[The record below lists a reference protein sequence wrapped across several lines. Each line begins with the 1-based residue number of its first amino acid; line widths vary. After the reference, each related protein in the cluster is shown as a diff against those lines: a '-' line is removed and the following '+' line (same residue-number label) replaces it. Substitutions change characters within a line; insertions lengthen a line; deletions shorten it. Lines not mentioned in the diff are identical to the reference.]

1 MTRRDAGIRGWVARQ
16 PLRVRLIALLV
27 ALLLIVCATVG
38 IVTALALRDF
48 LVKRL
53 DQQLAAAGTR
63 YAAALEHDDRDSDN
77 AETGT
82 LGQAA
87 GTLGARSLNGTVTS
101 MGVVA
106 DAGTPVSVTP
116 GDAAVIAPLQPSSR
130 NRSVDLP
137 TLGEYRVQVR
147 AGRDGDV
154 LVTGL
159 PLHGVEETVHRL
171 ELIEGSVFVVVLVIT
186 GVIGIVAV
194 RWTLRPLSR
203 VAATAL
209 AVSELPLAS
218 GDVRLHERVP
228 DAPPNTEV
236 GQVSVALNHMLD
248 RIDGALTERQRS
260 EERLRQF
267 IADASHELRTPL
279 AVIRGHAELVR
290 RDLAGVPEQVAQ
302 SLSRIDAE
310 STRMSRL
317 VDDLLLLARLDEGR
331 PLDREEVDISRLAI
345 DAMADAQAAGRD
357 HEWELE
363 LPDEPIVVLGD
374 AFRLH
379 QVIANLLANA
389 RVHTPAGTAVTLGVT
404 RPDAAGWVQI
414 AVSDNGP
421 GVPESVQPTAFERFA
436 RADGS
441 RGHAN
446 GSTGLGLAIVA
457 AVAGA
462 HGGTA
467 TMHSRPGRTTVT
479 VRLPRARVLVGRSG

>member
-1 MTRRDAGIRGWVARQ
+1 VSEHAAGVKRWIARQ
-16 PLRVRLIALLV
+16 PLRIRLIALLM
-27 ALLLIVCATVG
+27 ALLVIVCATVG
-38 IVTALALRDF
+38 VVTALALRDF
-48 LVKRL
+48 LIKRL

-63 YAAALEHDDRDSDN
+63 YAAALEHDDHDADN

-82 LGQAA
+82 LGQAV
-87 GTLGARSLNGTVTS
+87 GTLGARSLHGTVTS
-101 MGVVA
+101 MGMVA
-106 DAGTPVSVTP
+106 DTGAQVSITPA
-116 GDAAVIAPLQPSSR
+116 DEAVIAPLLPSGR
-130 NRSVDLP
+130 NRSVELP

-171 ELIEGSVFVVVLVIT
+171 EMTEATVFIVVLAIT
-186 GVIGIVAV
+186 GVIGIIAV

-203 VAATAL
+203 VAGTAL

-260 EERLRQF
+260 EERLRRF
-267 IADASHELRTPL
+267 VSDASHELRTPL

-290 RDLAGVPEQVAQ
+290 RDLAGVPEPIAQ

-331 PLDREEVDISRLAI
+331 PLDRAEVDLSRLAI
-345 DAMADAQAAGRD
+345 DAMSDTQAAGRD

-363 LPDEPIVVLGD
+363 LPDEPVVVIGD

-389 RVHTPAGTAVTLGVT
+389 RVHTPAGTTVTLAVT
-404 RPDAAGWVQI
+404 RPDAADGVQI

-421 GVPESVQPTAFERFA
+421 GVPASVQPTVFERFA
-436 RADGS
+436 RADSS

-467 TMHSRPGRTTVT
+467 TMRSIPGRTTVT
-479 VRLPRARVLVGRSG
+479 VRLPGAPAAGNGR

>member
-248 RIDGALTERQRS
+248 RIDRALTERQRS
-260 EERLRQF
+260 EERLRRF

-290 RDLAGVPEQVAQ
+290 HDLAGVPEQVAQ

-357 HEWELE
+357 QEWELE

>member
-260 EERLRQF
+260 EERLRRF

-290 RDLAGVPEQVAQ
+290 HDLAGVPEQVAQ

-357 HEWELE
+357 QEWELE

-379 QVIANLLANA
+379 QVIANLLANV

>member
-1 MTRRDAGIRGWVARQ
+1 MTVRDAGIRGWIARQ

-260 EERLRQF
+260 EERLRRF

-414 AVSDNGP
+414 AVSDKGP

>member
-1 MTRRDAGIRGWVARQ
+1 MSGHSWVARQ
-16 PLRVRLIALLV
+16 PLRVRLIALLL
-27 ALLLIVCATVG
+27 ALLVIVCATVG

-63 YAAALEHDDRDSDN
+63 YAAALEHDDHDSDN

-82 LGQAA
+82 LGQAV

-101 MGVVA
+101 MGVIA
-106 DAGTPVSVTP
+106 DTGAQVSITP
-116 GDAAVIAPLQPSSR
+116 GDAAAIAPLQPSNR
-130 NRSVDLP
+130 NRSVNLP

-159 PLHGVEETVHRL
+159 PLHDVEETVHRL
-171 ELIEGSVFVVVLVIT
+171 EVIEGSVFVVALVIT
-186 GVIGIVAV
+186 GIIGIVAV

-209 AVSELPLAS
+209 TVSELPLAS

-260 EERLRQF
+260 EERLRRF
-267 IADASHELRTPL
+267 VADASHELRTPL

-290 RDLAGVPEQVAQ
+290 RDLTGVPEPVAQ

-331 PLDREEVDISRLAI
+331 PLDREDVDLSRLAI
-345 DAMADAQAAGRD
+345 DAMTDTQAAGRD
-357 HEWELE
+357 HEWQLE
-363 LPDEPIVVLGD
+363 LPDEPVVVVGD
-374 AFRLH
+374 SFRLH

-389 RVHTPAGTAVTLGVT
+389 RVHTPAGTTVTLSVSP
-404 RPDAAGWVQI
+404 PDAAGAVQI
-414 AVSDNGP
+414 AVSDDGP

-467 TMHSRPGRTTVT
+467 TMQSRPGRTTVT
-479 VRLPRARVLVGRSG
+479 VRLPGARHEVRVAGHGG

>member
-1 MTRRDAGIRGWVARQ
+1 
-16 PLRVRLIALLV
+16 
-27 ALLLIVCATVG
+27 
-38 IVTALALRDF
+38 
-48 LVKRL
+48 
-53 DQQLAAAGTR
+53 
-63 YAAALEHDDRDSDN
+63 
-77 AETGT
+77 
-82 LGQAA
+82 
-87 GTLGARSLNGTVTS
+87 

-106 DAGTPVSVTP
+106 DAGTHVTITP
-116 GDAAVIAPLQPSSR
+116 ADEAAIAKLEPSTR

-137 TLGEYRVQVR
+137 TLGEYRVQVS

-159 PLHGVEETVHRL
+159 PLSGIEDTVHRL
-171 ELIEGSVFVVVLVIT
+171 EMIEAIVFVVALAIT
-186 GVIGIVAV
+186 GVIGLIAV

-260 EERLRQF
+260 EERLRRF

-279 AVIRGHAELVR
+279 AMIRGHAELVR
-290 RDLAGVPEQVAQ
+290 RDLAGVPQPVAQ

-317 VDDLLLLARLDEGR
+317 VDDMLLLARLDEGR
-331 PLDREEVDISRLAI
+331 PLDREEVDLSRLAI
-345 DAMADAQAAGRD
+345 DAMSDSQAAGRD
-357 HEWELE
+357 HEWRLE
-363 LPDEPIVVLGD
+363 LPDEPVVVIGD
-374 AFRLH
+374 GFRLH
-379 QVIANLLANA
+379 QVVANLLTNA
-389 RVHTPAGTAVTLGVT
+389 RVHTPTGTTVTLAVT
-404 RPDAAGWVQI
+404 RPDVAGVVQI
-414 AVSDNGP
+414 AVSDDGP
-421 GVPESVQPTAFERFA
+421 GVPESMRPTAFERFA
-436 RADGS
+436 RGDSS
-441 RGHAN
+441 RGHTN

-467 TMHSRPGRTTVT
+467 AMRSRPGRTTVT
-479 VRLPRARVLVGRSG
+479 VRLPGTRAVGDGSG

>member
-171 ELIEGSVFVVVLVIT
+171 VLIEGSVFVVVLVIT

-267 IADASHELRTPL
+267 VADASHELRTPL

-290 RDLAGVPEQVAQ
+290 HDLAGVPEQVAQ

-379 QVIANLLANA
+379 QVIANLLANV

>member
-1 MTRRDAGIRGWVARQ
+1 
-16 PLRVRLIALLV
+16 
-27 ALLLIVCATVG
+27 
-38 IVTALALRDF
+38 
-48 LVKRL
+48 
-53 DQQLAAAGTR
+53 
-63 YAAALEHDDRDSDN
+63 
-77 AETGT
+77 
-82 LGQAA
+82 
-87 GTLGARSLNGTVTS
+87 
-101 MGVVA
+101 
-106 DAGTPVSVTP
+106 
-116 GDAAVIAPLQPSSR
+116 
-130 NRSVDLP
+130 
-137 TLGEYRVQVR
+137 
-147 AGRDGDV
+147 
-154 LVTGL
+154 
-159 PLHGVEETVHRL
+159 
-171 ELIEGSVFVVVLVIT
+171 VIT

-248 RIDGALTERQRS
+248 RIDRALTERQRS
-260 EERLRQF
+260 EERLRRF

-357 HEWELE
+357 QEWELE

-379 QVIANLLANA
+379 QVIANLLANV

-467 TMHSRPGRTTVT
+467 TMRSRPGRTTVT

>member
-1 MTRRDAGIRGWVARQ
+1 MTLSGWVARQ
-16 PLRVRLIALLV
+16 PLRIRLIALLV
-27 ALLLIVCATVG
+27 ALLVIVCATVG
-38 IVTALALRDF
+38 VVTALALRDF
-48 LVKRL
+48 LIKRL

-63 YAAALEHDDRDSDN
+63 YAAALEHDDRDLDN

-82 LGQAA
+82 LGQAV
-87 GTLGARSLNGTVTS
+87 GTLGARSLNGVVTS

-106 DAGTPVSVTP
+106 DTGTQVSITP
-116 GDAAVIAPLQPSSR
+116 GDEAVIAGLAPGGR

-137 TLGEYRVQVR
+137 SLGEYRVQVR

-171 ELIEGSVFVVVLVIT
+171 EVIEASVFLVVLAIT
-186 GVIGIVAV
+186 GVIGIIAV

-203 VAATAL
+203 VAGTAL
-209 AVSELPLAS
+209 AVSKLPLAS

-228 DAPPNTEV
+228 DAPANTEV

-248 RIDGALTERQRS
+248 RIEGALTERQRS
-260 EERLRQF
+260 EERLRRF
-267 IADASHELRTPL
+267 VADASHELRTPL

-290 RDLAGVPEQVAQ
+290 RDLTGLPEPVAQ

-331 PLDREEVDISRLAI
+331 PLDRAEVDLSRLAI
-345 DAMADAQAAGRD
+345 DAISDTQAAGRD
-357 HEWELE
+357 HQWELD
-363 LPDEPIVVLGD
+363 LPDEPVVVIGD

-389 RVHTPAGTAVTLGVT
+389 RVHTPAGTTVTLALT
-404 RPDAAGWVQI
+404 HPHPTDDVQI
-414 AVSDNGP
+414 TVSDNGP
-421 GVPESVQPTAFERFA
+421 GVPASVQPTVFERFA
-436 RADGS
+436 RADNS
-441 RGHAN
+441 RGHTN

-457 AVAGA
+457 AVTSA

-467 TMHSRPGRTTVT
+467 TMHSRPGQTTVT
-479 VRLPRARVLVGRSG
+479 VQLPATRIIDNDNH

>member
-1 MTRRDAGIRGWVARQ
+1 MKLRAATIRHWIGRQ

-38 IVTALALRDF
+38 VVTALALRDF

-82 LGQAA
+82 LGQAV
-87 GTLGARSLNGTVTS
+87 GTLGARSLQGSVTS
-101 MGVVA
+101 MGVVSDTGTHASITPA
-106 DAGTPVSVTP
+106 DE
-116 GDAAVIAPLQPSSR
+116 AVIGRLQPSSS

-137 TLGEYRVQVR
+137 TLGEYRLQVR

-171 ELIEGSVFVVVLVIT
+171 EMIEALVFVVVLAIT
-186 GVIGIVAV
+186 GIIGIIAV

-218 GDVRLHERVP
+218 GDVRLHERMP
-228 DAPPNTEV
+228 GAPPNTEV

-248 RIDGALTERQRS
+248 RIDGALAERQRS
-260 EERLRQF
+260 EERLRRF

-290 RDLAGVPEQVAQ
+290 RDPAGIPEPVVQ

-310 STRMSRL
+310 ATRMSRL

-331 PLDREEVDISRLAI
+331 PLDREEVDLSRLAI
-345 DAMADAQAAGRD
+345 DAMSDAQAAGRD
-357 HEWELE
+357 HVWQLE
-363 LPDEPIVVLGD
+363 LPGEPVVVIGD

-389 RVHTPAGTAVTLGVT
+389 RVHTPAGTTVTLAVT
-404 RPDAAGWVQI
+404 RPDAADEVQI
-414 AVSDNGP
+414 AVSDDGP
-421 GVPESVQPTAFERFA
+421 GVPEAVQPTVFERFA

-441 RGHAN
+441 RGRAN

-467 TMHSRPGRTTVT
+467 TMRSRRGRTTVT
-479 VRLPRARVLVGRSG
+479 VRLPGAHVLVGRSD

>member
-1 MTRRDAGIRGWVARQ
+1 MRLRRWIARQ
-16 PLRVRLIALLV
+16 PLRVRLTALLM

-53 DQQLAAAGTR
+53 DQQLAAAGSR
-63 YAAALEHDDRDSDN
+63 YATALEHDDRDSDN
-77 AETGT
+77 PETAT
-82 LGQAA
+82 LGQAV
-87 GTLGARSLNGTVTS
+87 GTLGARSLAGTVTS
-101 MGVVA
+101 MGVVPDTGKQVTITPA
-106 DAGTPVSVTP
+106 DK
-116 GDAAVIAPLQPSSR
+116 AVIATLRPSTG

-137 TLGEYRVQVR
+137 TLGDYRVQVR

-154 LVTGL
+154 LITGL
-159 PLHGVEETVHRL
+159 PLSGVEETVHRL
-171 ELIEGSVFVVVLVIT
+171 ELIETIVFVVVVTIT

-194 RWTLRPLSR
+194 RWTLHPLSR

-209 AVSELPLAS
+209 SVSELPLAS
-218 GDVRLHERVP
+218 GDVRLRERVP

-236 GQVSVALNHMLD
+236 GQVSGALNHMLD

-260 EERLRQF
+260 EERLRRF

-279 AVIRGHAELVR
+279 AVIRGHAELVQ
-290 RDLAGVPEQVAQ
+290 RDLAGVPEPVAQ
-302 SLSRIDAE
+302 SLQRIDSE

-331 PLDREEVDISRLAI
+331 PLERQEVDLSRLAI
-345 DAMADAQAAGRD
+345 DAMSDSQAAGPD
-357 HEWELE
+357 HDWQLE
-363 LPDEPIVVLGD
+363 LPGEPVVVIGD
-374 AFRLH
+374 PFRLH

-389 RVHTPAGTAVTLGVT
+389 RVHTPAGTTVTLALTG
-404 RPDAAGWVQI
+404 PDASGEVRI
-414 AVSDNGP
+414 MVSDNGP
-421 GVPESVQPTAFERFA
+421 GVPASVQPTVFERFA
-436 RADGS
+436 RADSS
-441 RGHAN
+441 RGRVN

-467 TMHSRPGRTTVT
+467 DMRSRPGRTTVT
-479 VRLPRARVLVGRSG
+479 VRLPG